1 MTQQERIKASAEL
14 GKAFEAAVE
23 KALAITEKAQ
33 EHIQFL
39 YHAKR
44 EEGKEI
50 NVVDAFNIDY
60 YYEQII
66 CVKCHIE
73 KTPLFLVDINKNGTE
88 EEFAFAFQR
97 FNDLVEETKSNFEK
111 IKHIISKI
119 A

>member
-1 MTQQERIKASAEL
+1 MTKQERIKASAEL
-14 GKAFEAAVE
+14 GKAFEAAAE

-33 EHIQFL
+33 EHIQEL

-73 KTPLFLVDINKNGTE
+73 KIPLFLVDINKNGTE
-88 EEFAFAFQR
+88 EEFAFVLQR
-97 FNDLVEETKSNFEK
+97 MNDMVEDAKSNLEK
-111 IKHIISKI
+111 IKSIISKYD
-119 A
+119 

>member
-1 MTQQERIKASAEL
+1 MTKQERIKASAEL

-88 EEFAFAFQR
+88 EEFGFAFQR
-97 FNDLVEETKSNFEK
+97 LNDLMEGAKFYFGEV
-111 IKHIISKI
+111 KHIISQYD
-119 A
+119 